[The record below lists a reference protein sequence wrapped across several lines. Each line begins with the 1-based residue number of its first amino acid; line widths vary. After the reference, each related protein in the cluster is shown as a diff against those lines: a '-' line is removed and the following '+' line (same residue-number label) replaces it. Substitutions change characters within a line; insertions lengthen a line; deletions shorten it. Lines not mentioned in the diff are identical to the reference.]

1 MSDESQDLKPTAG
14 IYACQTP
21 DREESSLEREKA
33 EINNALL
40 KGLVERNE
48 QRKKHR
54 GCLFGFGIAAC
65 AVFYFLFIVTVC
77 YLYFCH
83 LYALERLPAAW
94 ALPLLGLLAVP
105 TIFLIIMALSLYR
118 ERPEITPATLITALQ
133 KLLANIGS

>member
-83 LYALERLPAAW
+83 LYALEPHHENS
-94 ALPLLGLLAVP
+94 GHQ
-105 TIFLIIMALSLYR
+105 R
-118 ERPEITPATLITALQ
+118 ERRQ
-133 KLLANIGS
+133 KAAAAPIHGHCEYL